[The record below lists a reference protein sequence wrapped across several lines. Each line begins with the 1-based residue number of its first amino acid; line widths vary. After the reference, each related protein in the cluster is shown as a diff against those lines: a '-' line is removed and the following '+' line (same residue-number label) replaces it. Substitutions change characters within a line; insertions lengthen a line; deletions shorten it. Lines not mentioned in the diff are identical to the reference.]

1 MLRSH
6 VNWSYLTLNDE
17 FPIAQDNKASTAA
30 VGGVVGAVLASSCCI
45 GPLLLITLGASGA
58 WIGNLTALK
67 AYQPVFVTV
76 TLAFLGL
83 GFWQVYGPSKQ
94 RCEDGSTCATPR
106 SNRIIKG
113 ALWIATVL
121 VVLALTVDLW
131 APLFY

>member
-1 MLRSH
+1 M
-6 VNWSYLTLNDE
+6 NDE
-17 FPIAQDNKASTAA
+17 FPLAQDGKGNTAA
-30 VGGVVGAVLASSCCI
+30 VGGVIGAVLASTCCI

-76 TLAFLGL
+76 TVAFLGL
-83 GFWQVYGPSKQ
+83 GFWQVYGSSKQ
-94 RCEDGSTCATPR
+94 TCEDGSSCATAR
-106 SNRIIKG
+106 SNRLIKV

-121 VVLALTVDLW
+121 VVIALTVDLW